1 MSGALGLM
9 DPLGINRPDNN
20 LNHMANLKYHGDQ
33 RKNIEIRRVSRTMM
47 KAPDLAFGENAKKEM
62 EDLVEAA
69 SFFDFMEL

>member
-1 MSGALGLM
+1 MG
-9 DPLGINRPDNN
+9 
-20 LNHMANLKYHGDQ
+20 NLKYHGDQ

-62 EDLVEAA
+62 KDLVEAA